1 MKNLLILAL
10 CTAFISGCAT
20 SEGNWKQAQAT
31 VIELASFDLNCPKDQ
46 IKLTKLNEI
55 CNGGVQC
62 RAKSVGAEGC
72 GKRMRYVELSMG
84 QYAAN
89 TKPAE

>member
-1 MKNLLILAL
+1 MKIKYFLSLLVVIL
-10 CTAFISGCAT
+10 SGCAT
-20 SEGNWKQAQAT
+20 SEGNWKNAQET
-31 VIELASFDLNCPKDQ
+31 VIELASFDLNCPKEK

-55 CNGGVQC
+55 CNGGMQC

-72 GKRMRYVELSMG
+72 GKRMRYVEISLG

-89 TKPAE
+89 TKPQE